1 MKRIKGTNWTVNV
14 TIIDLKDK
22 GPDINFFLQKKKLE
36 PPHSPNVLIYLLVQ
50 FWYIKK
56 ID

>member
-1 MKRIKGTNWTVNV
+1 MKRMRGTNWTVNV

-36 PPHSPNVLIYLLVQ
+36 PPHSPNVLIY
-50 FWYIKK
+50 
-56 ID
+56 

>member
-22 GPDINFFLQKKKLE
+22 GPDINFFLQKKKFE
-36 PPHSPNVLIYLLVQ
+36 PPHSPNVFMY
-50 FWYIKK
+50 
-56 ID
+56 

>member
-22 GPDINFFLQKKKLE
+22 GPDINFFLQKKKIGTTPFSKCINIL
-36 PPHSPNVLIYLLVQ
+36 
-50 FWYIKK
+50 K
-56 ID
+56 